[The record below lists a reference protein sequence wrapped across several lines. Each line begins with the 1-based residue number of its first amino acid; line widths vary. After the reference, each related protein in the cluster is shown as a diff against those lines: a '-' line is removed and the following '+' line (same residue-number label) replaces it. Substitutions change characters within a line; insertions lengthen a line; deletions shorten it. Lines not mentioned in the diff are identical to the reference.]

1 MKIKF
6 YILIISLHLL
16 VLSGCGISKDE
27 SSLIIDAPANS
38 KVERTIKNFIPH
50 YEITFPEE
58 DNHLSIIKIP
68 IKPSDEFITTFL
80 DTFAKNFKDELIKQL
95 EPTGIKLEEIRSDNI
110 NLKGPVYDSKGN
122 IIGMAVK
129 RFNVTRS
136 DNYNFAIKGSTV
148 KQFLDAN
155 NIMTK
160 PADRLTVITSTK
172 IFDIA
177 SKQTVMIVCHR

>member
-6 YILIISLHLL
+6 YILIIFLHVLI
-16 VLSGCGISKDE
+16 LSGCGISKNE

-95 EPTGIKLEEIRSDNI
+95 EPTGIKLEEIKNPITKQVRYLNKLVDE
-110 NLKGPVYDSKGN
+110 LAKG
-122 IIGMAVK
+122 
-129 RFNVTRS
+129 RE
-136 DNYNFAIKGSTV
+136 
-148 KQFLDAN
+148 LD
-155 NIMTK
+155 
-160 PADRLTVITSTK
+160 K
-172 IFDIA
+172 ILR
-177 SKQTVMIVCHR
+177 K

>member
-6 YILIISLHLL
+6 YILIISLHHL

-58 DNHLSIIKIP
+58 NNHLSIIKIP
-68 IKPSDEFITTFL
+68 IKPSNEFISTFL

-95 EPTGIKLEEIRSDNI
+95 KPTGIELKEIRSNNI
-110 NLKGPVYDSKGN
+110 NFRGPIYDTKGIAFTMTYLSSKEKTLEAIYIINDKKNMWQVSFTGDEAHLKKTNDLLKKLKNSNSKSN
-122 IIGMAVK
+122 
-129 RFNVTRS
+129 
-136 DNYNFAIKGSTV
+136 
-148 KQFLDAN
+148 
-155 NIMTK
+155 
-160 PADRLTVITSTK
+160 
-172 IFDIA
+172 
-177 SKQTVMIVCHR
+177 

>member
-6 YILIISLHLL
+6 YILIISLHHL

-95 EPTGIKLEEIRSDNI
+95 EPTGIKLEEIRSENI
-110 NLKGPVYDSKGN
+110 NLKGPIYDSKGILFTMTYLSSKDKTLEAIY
-122 IIGMAVK
+122 IINDKKNMWQVSFTG
-129 RFNVTRS
+129 
-136 DNYNFAIKGSTV
+136 DE
-148 KQFLDAN
+148 AN
-155 NIMTK
+155 LKKTNDLLK
-160 PADRLTVITSTK
+160 KLK
-172 IFDIA
+172 N
-177 SKQTVMIVCHR
+177 SKSKK

>member
-6 YILIISLHLL
+6 YILIIPIHLL
-16 VLSGCGISKDE
+16 VLSGCGISEDE

-68 IKPSDEFITTFL
+68 IKPSNEFISTFL

-95 EPTGIKLEEIRSDNI
+95 EPIGIKLKEIRSNNI
-110 NLKGPVYDSKGN
+110 NLKGSIYDTK
-122 IIGMAVK
+122 GMAFTMTYLSSK
-129 RFNVTRS
+129 EKTLE
-136 DNYNFAIKGSTV
+136 AIYIINDKKNMWQVSFTG
-148 KQFLDAN
+148 DEAN
-155 NIMTK
+155 LRKTNDLLK
-160 PADRLTVITSTK
+160 KLKNSN
-172 IFDIA
+172 
-177 SKQTVMIVCHR
+177 SKK

>member
-6 YILIISLHLL
+6 YILIIFLHVL

-50 YEITFPEE
+50 YKITFPEE

-110 NLKGPVYDSKGN
+110 NLKGPIYESKGIVFTITYLSSKDKTLEAIY
-122 IIGMAVK
+122 IINDKKNMWQVSFTGDETHLK
-129 RFNVTRS
+129 KTNDLLKKLKNS
-136 DNYNFAIKGSTV
+136 N
-148 KQFLDAN
+148 
-155 NIMTK
+155 
-160 PADRLTVITSTK
+160 
-172 IFDIA
+172 
-177 SKQTVMIVCHR
+177 SKK

>member
-6 YILIISLHLL
+6 YILIIFLHVL

-110 NLKGPVYDSKGN
+110 NLKGPIYESKGIVFTITYPSSKDKTLEAIY
-122 IIGMAVK
+122 IINDKKNMWQVSFTG
-129 RFNVTRS
+129 
-136 DNYNFAIKGSTV
+136 DE
-148 KQFLDAN
+148 AN
-155 NIMTK
+155 LKKTNDLLK
-160 PADRLTVITSTK
+160 KLKNSN
-172 IFDIA
+172 
-177 SKQTVMIVCHR
+177 SKK

>member
-6 YILIISLHLL
+6 YILIISLHHL

-38 KVERTIKNFIPH
+38 KVERTIKSFIPH

-68 IKPSDEFITTFL
+68 IKPSNEFISTFL

-95 EPTGIKLEEIRSDNI
+95 KPTGIELKEIRSNNI
-110 NLKGPVYDSKGN
+110 NFRGPIYDTKGIAFTMTYLSSKEKTLEAIYIINDKKNMWQVSFTGDEAHLKKTNDLLKKLKNSNSK
-122 IIGMAVK
+122 K
-129 RFNVTRS
+129 
-136 DNYNFAIKGSTV
+136 
-148 KQFLDAN
+148 
-155 NIMTK
+155 
-160 PADRLTVITSTK
+160 
-172 IFDIA
+172 
-177 SKQTVMIVCHR
+177 

>member
-6 YILIISLHLL
+6 YILIIFLHVL

-95 EPTGIKLEEIRSDNI
+95 EPTGIKLEEIKSDNI
-110 NLKGPVYDSKGN
+110 NLKGPIYESKGIVFTITYLSSKDKTLEAIY
-122 IIGMAVK
+122 IINDK
-129 RFNVTRS
+129 
-136 DNYNFAIKGSTV
+136 
-148 KQFLDAN
+148 N
-155 NIMTK
+155 NMWQVSFTGDEAHLK
-160 PADRLTVITSTK
+160 KTNDLLKKLKNSN
-172 IFDIA
+172 
-177 SKQTVMIVCHR
+177 SKK

>member
-6 YILIISLHLL
+6 YILIISLHHL

-50 YEITFPEE
+50 YEITFPEG

-68 IKPSDEFITTFL
+68 IKPSNEFISTFL

-95 EPTGIKLEEIRSDNI
+95 EPTGIKLKEIRSNNI
-110 NLKGPVYDSKGN
+110 NFRGPIYDTK
-122 IIGMAVK
+122 GMAFTMTYLSSK
-129 RFNVTRS
+129 EKTLE
-136 DNYNFAIKGSTV
+136 AIYIINDKKNMWQVSFTGDEAHLKKTNDLLKKLKNS
-148 KQFLDAN
+148 N
-155 NIMTK
+155 
-160 PADRLTVITSTK
+160 
-172 IFDIA
+172 
-177 SKQTVMIVCHR
+177 SKK

>member
-6 YILIISLHLL
+6 YILIIPIHLL
-16 VLSGCGISKDE
+16 VLSGRGISEDE

-68 IKPSDEFITTFL
+68 IEPSNEFISTFL

-95 EPTGIKLEEIRSDNI
+95 KLTEIELKEIRSNNI
-110 NLKGPVYDSKGN
+110 NLKGSIYDTK
-122 IIGMAVK
+122 GMAFTMTYLSSK
-129 RFNVTRS
+129 EKTLE
-136 DNYNFAIKGSTV
+136 AIYIINDKKNMWQVSFTGDEAHLRKTNDLLKKLKNS
-148 KQFLDAN
+148 N
-155 NIMTK
+155 
-160 PADRLTVITSTK
+160 
-172 IFDIA
+172 
-177 SKQTVMIVCHR
+177 SKK

>member
-95 EPTGIKLEEIRSDNI
+95 EPTEIKLEEIKSDNI
-110 NLKGPVYDSKGN
+110 NLKGPIYESKGIVFTITYLSSKDKTLEAIY
-122 IIGMAVK
+122 IINDKKNMWQVSFTGDEAHLK
-129 RFNVTRS
+129 KTNDLLKKLKNS
-136 DNYNFAIKGSTV
+136 N
-148 KQFLDAN
+148 
-155 NIMTK
+155 
-160 PADRLTVITSTK
+160 
-172 IFDIA
+172 
-177 SKQTVMIVCHR
+177 SKK

>member
-38 KVERTIKNFIPH
+38 KVERTIKNIIPH

-68 IKPSDEFITTFL
+68 IKPSNEFISTFL
-80 DTFAKNFKDELIKQL
+80 DTFTKNFKDELIKQL
-95 EPTGIKLEEIRSDNI
+95 EPTGIKLEEIKSDNI
-110 NLKGPVYDSKGN
+110 NLKGPIYESKGIVFTITYLSN
-122 IIGMAVK
+122 KDKTLEAIYIINDKNNMWQVS
-129 RFNVTRS
+129 FNGDEAHLKKTNDLLKKLKNS
-136 DNYNFAIKGSTV
+136 N
-148 KQFLDAN
+148 
-155 NIMTK
+155 
-160 PADRLTVITSTK
+160 
-172 IFDIA
+172 
-177 SKQTVMIVCHR
+177 SKK

>member
-6 YILIISLHLL
+6 YILIIFLHVL

-80 DTFAKNFKDELIKQL
+80 DTFTRNFKDELIKQL
-95 EPTGIKLEEIRSDNI
+95 EPTGIKLEEIKSDNI
-110 NLKGPVYDSKGN
+110 NLKGPIYECKGIVFTITYLSSKDKTLEAIYIINDKKNMASFVYW
-122 IIGMAVK
+122 
-129 RFNVTRS
+129 R
-136 DNYNFAIKGSTV
+136 
-148 KQFLDAN
+148 
-155 NIMTK
+155 
-160 PADRLTVITSTK
+160 
-172 IFDIA
+172 
-177 SKQTVMIVCHR
+177 